1 MTKKS
6 NVPAIRFKDFTDTWE
21 QREFGDEND
30 LITGYPFESDCFS
43 ETGINLIRGMNVKRG
58 CRFVNHIGHYY

>member
-21 QREFGDEND
+21 QRELGEVFEEYSEKNHTELPPLTIIQGG
-30 LITGYPFESDCFS
+30 GYCSA
-43 ETGINLIRGMNVKRG
+43 
-58 CRFVNHIGHYY
+58 

>member
-21 QREFGDEND
+21 QRKLGEISESFEYGLNAAATEYDGKHKYIRITD
-30 LITGYPFESDCFS
+30 LS
-43 ETGINLIRGMNVKRG
+43 LI
-58 CRFVNHIGHYY
+58 HI

>member
-30 LITGYPFESDCFS
+30 LILYNKT
-43 ETGINLIRGMNVKRG
+43 
-58 CRFVNHIGHYY
+58 

>member
-21 QREFGDEND
+21 QRELGEV
-30 LITGYPFESDCFS
+30 FEEYS
-43 ETGINLIRGMNVKRG
+43 EKK
-58 CRFVNHIGHYY
+58 